1 MERFVKYGSDL
12 KGMNLIFISFIR
24 YKRVL
29 GSLRFNKR
37 FLAIYCRW
45 KRPID
50 LKNYIKLNTT
60 QTLRQADL
68 YVF

>member
-12 KGMNLIFISFIR
+12 KGMNLIFIRFIR

-37 FLAIYCRW
+37 FWLFIVDGNGQL
-45 KRPID
+45 I
-50 LKNYIKLNTT
+50 LKIISN
-60 QTLRQADL
+60 
-68 YVF
+68 